1 MGKRRNVGR
10 QPWEHMWQASW
21 KVHLNVAGGVY
32 EGSVFGNPPK
42 PPWRGSFELVQV
54 ERRVTQDK
62 IGNQNA
68 KPFLPLLPSFPN
80 PFYFWRSWRK
90 QGQGYRARKGRGLH
104 PPSPFLLQSSQAPG
118 LICEGS
124 LLTSRWVLEYCM
136 EHCILITQLRWFC
149 DLKYL
154 EDFSLPWRL
163 KIWWNLPDSPS
174 RVEKDV
180 VPENWFKWVMGLG
193 LIMIAS

>member
-104 PPSPFLLQSSQAPG
+104 PPSPFLLQSSQAPR
-118 LICEGS
+118 
-124 LLTSRWVLEYCM
+124 T
-136 EHCILITQLRWFC
+136 
-149 DLKYL
+149 DLWRQPPYL
-154 EDFSLPWRL
+154 EMSFGVLYGTLHFNYP
-163 KIWWNLPDSPS
+163 
-174 RVEKDV
+174 VEMV
-180 VPENWFKWVMGLG
+180 LWLEVSGGFFITLETENMMESAW
-193 LIMIAS
+193 